1 MFAAGCAEATCRRPI
16 GDILGRVI
24 RRRATA
30 ATAAAAALLLLAG
43 CATGPERPAAS
54 TLGCAKAVVS
64 ALPPGL
70 SDLEQHCLASAGI
83 ARRCSPS
90 EAWLAGWGKELQ
102 DALGGGDASRRDL
115 VANRYG
121 RQCAAE
127 HGAPEA
133 LADCCRRALAAP
145 GD

>member
-1 MFAAGCAEATCRRPI
+1 MSP
-16 GDILGRVI
+16 
-24 RRRATA
+24 RATA
-30 ATAAAAALLLLAG
+30 TTAASAALLLLAG
-43 CATGPERPAAS
+43 CATGPERPASS
-54 TLGCAKAVVS
+54 TVGCSRAVVA

-70 SDLEQHCLASAGI
+70 NDLEKHCLASAGI
-83 ARRCSPS
+83 AQRCSPS

-115 VANRYG
+115 DANRHG

-127 HGAPEA
+127 HEAPEA

>member
-1 MFAAGCAEATCRRPI
+1 MLRH
-16 GDILGRVI
+16 
-24 RRRATA
+24 ATA
-30 ATAAAAALLLLAG
+30 PAAASAALLLLAG
-43 CATGPERPAAS
+43 CAAGPERPAAS
-54 TLGCAKAVVS
+54 TVGCAKAVVA

-70 SDLEQHCLASAGI
+70 GDLEKHCLASAGI

-102 DALGGGDASRRDL
+102 DAFGGGDASRRDL
-115 VANRYG
+115 DANAEG

-127 HGAPEA
+127 HGGTEA
-133 LADCCRRALAAP
+133 LLDCCRRALAAP

>member
-1 MFAAGCAEATCRRPI
+1 MLRRT
-16 GDILGRVI
+16 
-24 RRRATA
+24 ASA
-30 ATAAAAALLLLAG
+30 ATAALLLLAG

-54 TLGCAKAVVS
+54 TVGCARAVVA

-83 ARRCSPS
+83 AIRCSPS

-102 DALGGGDASRRDL
+102 DALDGGDASRRDL
-115 VANRYG
+115 DANRHG

-127 HGAPEA
+127 RAASET
-133 LADCCRRALAAP
+133 LADCCRRALAVP

>member
-1 MFAAGCAEATCRRPI
+1 MLFRT
-16 GDILGRVI
+16 
-24 RRRATA
+24 
-30 ATAAAAALLLLAG
+30 TAAASASLLLLAG
-43 CATGPERPAAS
+43 CATGPERPATS
-54 TLGCAKAVVS
+54 TVGCARAVV
-64 ALPPGL
+64 AELPPGL
-70 SDLEQHCLASAGI
+70 SDLEKHCLASAGI

-115 VANRYG
+115 DANRLG

-127 HGAPEA
+127 HGAAED

-145 GD
+145 GE

>member
-1 MFAAGCAEATCRRPI
+1 VLRRT
-16 GDILGRVI
+16 
-24 RRRATA
+24 ANA
-30 ATAAAAALLLLAG
+30 ATAALLLLAG

-54 TLGCAKAVVS
+54 TVGCARAVVA
-64 ALPPGL
+64 ALPPGS

-83 ARRCSPS
+83 ASRCSPS

-115 VANRYG
+115 DANRHG

-127 HGAPEA
+127 HEAPEA
-133 LADCCRRALAAP
+133 LADCCRRALASP